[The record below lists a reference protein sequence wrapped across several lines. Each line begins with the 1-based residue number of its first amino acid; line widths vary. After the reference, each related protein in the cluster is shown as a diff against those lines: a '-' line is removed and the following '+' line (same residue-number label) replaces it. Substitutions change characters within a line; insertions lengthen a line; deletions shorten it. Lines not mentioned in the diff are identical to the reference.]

1 MSPLSGSRRSA
12 IVAFALVFC
21 LGAGLLFA
29 QEQSATAISHQVREL
44 FERAAKAVVKI
55 HGVDEH
61 SEICGTGFF
70 VDPTG
75 TLYTAYTVGGEA
87 GNFTVEFGGKK
98 YPARQ
103 LVADIRS
110 GTAIL
115 KVDETTP
122 ALPIGKSE
130 ELELAAPVISI
141 GYPLDLPK
149 TPNFGMIAGFDR
161 KCLGRYFSTIHLRVN
176 APTQRGEAG
185 APLLNM
191 KGEVVGIVVSGL
203 ENNSACYAV
212 PIEAAEKI
220 RSDFVRFG
228 EARHGW
234 IGVNNVSPASQQ
246 VDGSRAM
253 VTQVAEDAP
262 AARSGLKEGDV
273 LLQVGKKKIS
283 DPEDVFDASFYI
295 TAGDT
300 VPITVMRGDQ
310 KMTFHVQATMH
321 PASTHRRAARLSR
334 HNPWRNPHV
343 ARRRR
348 DAFAVDST
356 RPAVVVQSRT
366 RKCGHNIFRSSASSM
381 IFTPSSFALS
391 NLLPGSAPART

>member
-1 MSPLSGSRRSA
+1 MSLPSGSKRSA
-12 IVAFALVFC
+12 IAIAFAFC
-21 LGAGLLFA
+21 SGAGLLLA
-29 QEQSATAISHQVREL
+29 QEQPATTISHQVRDV
-44 FERAAKAVVKI
+44 FERAARAVVKI

-87 GNFTVEFGGKK
+87 GHFTVEFDGKK

-103 LVADIRS
+103 LLADIRS
-110 GTAIL
+110 GTALL
-115 KVDETTP
+115 KVDQTTP
-122 ALPIGKSE
+122 ALAIGKSD
-130 ELELAAPVISI
+130 ELQVATPVVSI

-203 ENNSACYAV
+203 ESNSACYAV

-234 IGVNNVSPASQQ
+234 IGVNNVSPASHE

-253 VTQVAEDAP
+253 VTQVADDTP
-262 AARSGLKEGDV
+262 AALSGIKEGDV
-273 LLQVGKKKIS
+273 LLRVGKKKIT
-283 DPEDVFDASFYI
+283 DPEDIFDASFYI
-295 TAGDT
+295 TAGDI

-310 KMTFHVQATMH
+310 KLTFDVQAAMH
-321 PASTHRRAARLSR
+321 PA
-334 HNPWRNPHV
+334 
-343 ARRRR
+343 
-348 DAFAVDST
+348 T
-356 RPAVVVQSRT
+356 RTGVLL
-366 RKCGHNIFRSSASSM
+366 AS
-381 IFTPSSFALS
+381 
-391 NLLPGSAPART
+391 PGIIPGVIPMSLDDEVPESP

>member
-1 MSPLSGSRRSA
+1 MSPVSGSKRSA
-12 IVAFALVFC
+12 IAFALVFC
-21 LGAGLLFA
+21 SGASLVFA
-29 QEQSATAISHQVREL
+29 QEPSASQQVREI
-44 FERAAKAVVKI
+44 FARAAKAVVKI

-75 TLYTAYTVGGEA
+75 TIYTAYTVGGEA
-87 GNFTVEFGGKK
+87 GNFTVEFGDKK
-98 YPARQ
+98 IPARQ

-130 ELELAAPVISI
+130 QLELATPVISI

-149 TPNFGMIAGFDR
+149 TPNFGMLAGFDR

-176 APTQRGEAG
+176 VPTQRGEAG

-203 ENNSACYAV
+203 GNNSACYAV

-234 IGVNNVSPASQQ
+234 IGVNDVSPSSQQ

-253 VTQVAEDAP
+253 VTQVAEDGP
-262 AARSGLKEGDV
+262 ASRAGLKTGDV
-273 LLQVGKKKIS
+273 LLQVGKKKVA

-300 VPITVMRGDQ
+300 IPITVMRGDEKLTLQ
-310 KMTFHVQATMH
+310 VQAAMH
-321 PASTHRRAARLSR
+321 PASKTGVLLASPGTIPGVIPMSLDE
-334 HNPWRNPHV
+334 
-343 ARRRR
+343 
-348 DAFAVDST
+348 DA
-356 RPAVVVQSRT
+356 
-366 RKCGHNIFRSSASSM
+366 
-381 IFTPSSFALS
+381 TPS
-391 NLLPGSAPART
+391 P

>member
-1 MSPLSGSRRSA
+1 MSPLSGSRRRA
-12 IVAFALVFC
+12 LVAFALV
-21 LGAGLLFA
+21 LGSGAGLLFA
-29 QEQSATAISHQVREL
+29 QEQSAATISHQVREI
-44 FERAAKAVVKI
+44 FDRAAKAVVKI
-55 HGVDEH
+55 YGIDEH
-61 SEICGTGFF
+61 SPICGTGFF

-130 ELELAAPVISI
+130 ELELATPVISI

-246 VDGSRAM
+246 VDGSRALITK
-253 VTQVAEDAP
+253 VGEDAP
-262 AARSGLKEGDV
+262 AARSGLKEGDM

-283 DPEDVFDASFYI
+283 EPEDVFDASFYI
-295 TAGDT
+295 TAGDV

-310 KMTFHVQATMH
+310 KITFQVQAAMH
-321 PASTHRRAARLSR
+321 PAS
-334 HNPWRNPHV
+334 
-343 ARRRR
+343 
-348 DAFAVDST
+348 
-356 RPAVVVQSRT
+356 
-366 RKCGHNIFRSSASSM
+366 RSGVLLASPGAIPGAIPMSLEEEAP
-381 IFTPSSFALS
+381 PS
-391 NLLPGSAPART
+391 P

>member
-1 MSPLSGSRRSA
+1 MPRK
-12 IVAFALVFC
+12 IAFALIFC
-21 LGAGLLFA
+21 SGASLLFA
-29 QEQSATAISHQVREL
+29 QEQSATAASHQVKDI

-70 VDPTG
+70 IDPTG

-98 YPARQ
+98 YSARQ

-130 ELELAAPVISI
+130 ELELATPVISI

-234 IGVNNVSPASQQ
+234 IGVNNVLPASQQ
-246 VDGSRAM
+246 VEGSRAI
-253 VTQVAEDAP
+253 VTQIAEDAP

-273 LLQVGKKKIS
+273 LLQVGKKKVS

-295 TAGDT
+295 TAGDV
-300 VPITVMRGDQ
+300 VPITVIRGDQ
-310 KMTFHVQATMH
+310 KITFEVQAAMH
-321 PASTHRRAARLSR
+321 PA
-334 HNPWRNPHV
+334 
-343 ARRRR
+343 
-348 DAFAVDST
+348 T
-356 RPAVVVQSRT
+356 RTGVLL
-366 RKCGHNIFRSSASSM
+366 ASPGIIPGVIPMSLDDEVS
-381 IFTPSSFALS
+381 PS
-391 NLLPGSAPART
+391 P

>member
-1 MSPLSGSRRSA
+1 MSPLFGSKRGA
-12 IVAFALVFC
+12 IACALVFC
-21 LGAGLLFA
+21 SGAGWLFA
-29 QEQSATAISHQVREL
+29 QDQSASQQVREI
-44 FERAAKAVVKI
+44 FARAAKAVVKI

-75 TLYTAYTVGGEA
+75 TIYTAYTVGGDA
-87 GNFTVEFGGKK
+87 GNFTVEFGDKK
-98 YPARQ
+98 IPARR
-103 LVADIRS
+103 LVTDIRS

-130 ELELAAPVISI
+130 ELEMATPVISI

-161 KCLGRYFSTIHLRVN
+161 KCLGRFFSTIHLRVN

-253 VTQVAEDAP
+253 ITQVGNDGP
-262 AARSGLKEGDV
+262 AARSGIKDGDV
-273 LLQVGKKKIS
+273 LLQIGKKKIT

-310 KMTFHVQATMH
+310 KMTFQVQAAMH
-321 PASTHRRAARLSR
+321 PASKTGVLL
-334 HNPWRNPHV
+334 
-343 ARRRR
+343 
-348 DAFAVDST
+348 
-356 RPAVVVQSRT
+356 
-366 RKCGHNIFRSSASSM
+366 ASPGAIPGVIPMSLDEDVS
-381 IFTPSSFALS
+381 PS
-391 NLLPGSAPART
+391 P

>member
-1 MSPLSGSRRSA
+1 MSRLSGFKRRA
-12 IVAFALVFC
+12 VAAFALVFC
-21 LGAGLLFA
+21 LGAGFLFA
-29 QEQSATAISHQVREL
+29 QDQSATTISHQVREL

-110 GTAIL
+110 GTAML

-130 ELELAAPVISI
+130 ELEVATPVVSI

-176 APTQRGEAG
+176 SPTQRGEAG

-191 KGEVVGIVVSGL
+191 KGEVVGIVVSSL

-234 IGVNNVSPASQQ
+234 IGVINVSPASQQ
-246 VDGSRAM
+246 VEGSREM

-262 AARSGLKEGDV
+262 AARSGIKEGDV
-273 LLQVGKKKIS
+273 LLQVGKKK
-283 DPEDVFDASFYI
+283 
-295 TAGDT
+295 
-300 VPITVMRGDQ
+300 
-310 KMTFHVQATMH
+310 
-321 PASTHRRAARLSR
+321 
-334 HNPWRNPHV
+334 
-343 ARRRR
+343 
-348 DAFAVDST
+348 
-356 RPAVVVQSRT
+356 
-366 RKCGHNIFRSSASSM
+366 
-381 IFTPSSFALS
+381 
-391 NLLPGSAPART
+391 

>member
-1 MSPLSGSRRSA
+1 MSPLLGSKRGVIA
-12 IVAFALVFC
+12 LALVFC
-21 LGAGLLFA
+21 SGAGWLFA
-29 QEQSATAISHQVREL
+29 QNQSASQQVREI
-44 FERAAKAVVKI
+44 FARAAKAVVKI

-75 TLYTAYTVGGEA
+75 TIYTAYTVGGEA
-87 GNFTVEFGGKK
+87 GNFTVEFGDKRI
-98 YPARQ
+98 PARQ

-110 GTAIL
+110 GTALL
-115 KVDETTP
+115 KLDETTP

-130 ELELAAPVISI
+130 ELEMASSVISI
-141 GYPLDLPK
+141 GYPLDLQK

-176 APTQRGEAG
+176 VPTQRGEAG

-203 ENNSACYAV
+203 GNNSSCYAV

-234 IGVNNVSPASQQ
+234 IGVNNVSPASKE
-246 VDGSRAM
+246 VEGSRAM

-262 AARSGLKEGDV
+262 ASRAGLKEGDV
-273 LLQVGKKKIS
+273 LLQVGKKKII
-283 DPEDVFDASFYI
+283 DPEDIFDASFYI

-310 KMTFHVQATMH
+310 KMTLQVQAGMH
-321 PASTHRRAARLSR
+321 PAGKTGVLLASPKTI
-334 HNPWRNPHV
+334 PGV
-343 ARRRR
+343 AMSLDE
-348 DAFAVDST
+348 DAS
-356 RPAVVVQSRT
+356 P
-366 RKCGHNIFRSSASSM
+366 
-381 IFTPSSFALS
+381 TP
-391 NLLPGSAPART
+391 

>member
-1 MSPLSGSRRSA
+1 MRPLLGYKRGA
-12 IVAFALVFC
+12 IAFALVIC
-21 LGAGLLFA
+21 SGVGWLFA
-29 QEQSATAISHQVREL
+29 QDQSASQQVREI
-44 FERAAKAVVKI
+44 FAGAAKAVVKI

-70 VDPTG
+70 VDATG
-75 TLYTAYTVGGEA
+75 TIYTAYTVGGEA
-87 GNFTVEFGGKK
+87 GNFTIEFGDKK
-98 YPARQ
+98 IPARQ

-130 ELELAAPVISI
+130 ELEMAAPVISI

-149 TPNFGMIAGFDR
+149 TPNFGMIAGSDR
-161 KCLGRYFSTIHLRVN
+161 KCLGRYFSTVHLRVN
-176 APTQRGEAG
+176 VPTQRGEAG

-203 ENNSACYAV
+203 GNNSSCYAV

-234 IGVNNVSPASQQ
+234 IGVNDVSPASQQ
-246 VDGSRAM
+246 ADGSRAM
-253 VTQVAEDAP
+253 VTQVAEDGP
-262 AARSGLKEGDV
+262 ASHAGLKAGDV
-273 LLQVGKKKIS
+273 LLQVGKKKIT

-300 VPITVMRGDQ
+300 VPITVMRGDK
-310 KMTFHVQATMH
+310 KMTLQVQAAMH
-321 PASTHRRAARLSR
+321 PASKTGVLLASPGAIPGVIPMSLDE
-334 HNPWRNPHV
+334 
-343 ARRRR
+343 
-348 DAFAVDST
+348 DAS
-356 RPAVVVQSRT
+356 
-366 RKCGHNIFRSSASSM
+366 
-381 IFTPSSFALS
+381 PS
-391 NLLPGSAPART
+391 P